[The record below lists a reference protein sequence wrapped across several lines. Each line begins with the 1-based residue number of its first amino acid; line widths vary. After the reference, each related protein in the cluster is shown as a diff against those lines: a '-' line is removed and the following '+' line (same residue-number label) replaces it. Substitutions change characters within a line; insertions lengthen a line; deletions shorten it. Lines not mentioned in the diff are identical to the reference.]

1 MSEAESVARRL
12 RIAVL
17 NRVFSPAGGGAES
30 YSIRIV
36 EQLAARHDVHVF
48 AQQVEHEWPSV
59 SYRHVPRPLTRPRW
73 INQLWYALYTW
84 HATRRGFDVVH
95 SHENTWH
102 GHVHTI
108 HVKPV
113 RTNVLAGRSG
123 WSLAAR
129 WLKIILSPR
138 LVTNLLL
145 EAARFKPR
153 PGRYVV
159 LASEALRAQALAAY
173 PAAAAMMSVI
183 TPGVSLPAERP
194 LRAEARRLL
203 GLPQSGALL
212 LFVAN
217 DYARK
222 GLDALL
228 LSLPRLPEGVMLM
241 VVGNPAGIPEY
252 KEKARS
258 RRLAQRVHFLGAMK
272 DIDLAYR
279 AATILVH
286 PTLDD
291 TFAMVVLEAM
301 AYRLPVVVSGPAYCG
316 ISAML
321 QDGGN
326 ALLLEDPRDDIAIA
340 AAVSRVLEDPVLA
353 AKLSKAGQRFAQDH
367 TWEKAASG
375 YEALY
380 SSVSSG
386 CHAGID

>member
-1 MSEAESVARRL
+1 MSEAQGVARRL

-30 YSIRIV
+30 YSIRVV
-36 EQLAARHDVHVF
+36 EQLAARHEVHVF
-48 AQQVEHEWPSV
+48 AQRIEHQWPGV
-59 SYRHVPRPLTRPRW
+59 SYHHVPRPLTRPRW

-84 HATRRGFDVVH
+84 RATRHGFDVVH

-102 GHVHTI
+102 GRVQTI

-113 RTNVLAGRSG
+113 RTNLLAGRSG
-123 WSLAAR
+123 WKLVAR
-129 WLKIILSPR
+129 WLKIVLSPR
-138 LVTNLLL
+138 LVTNLCL

-153 PGRYVV
+153 PGRHVV

-173 PAAAAMMSVI
+173 PSAVGMMSVI
-183 TPGVSLPAERP
+183 TPGVSLPAETP
-194 LRAEARRLL
+194 SRAEARRLL

-228 LSLPRLPEGVMLM
+228 LALARLPEGVMLI
-241 VVGNPAGIPEY
+241 VVGNPAGIAQY
-252 KEKARS
+252 RDKARS
-258 RRLAQRVHFLGAMK
+258 RGLAERVRFLGAMK

-279 AATILVH
+279 AATALVH

-301 AYRLPVVVSGPAYCG
+301 AYGLPVVVSGPAHCG

-321 QDGGN
+321 QDAQN
-326 ALLLEDPRDDIAIA
+326 ALLLEDPRDDRELA
-340 AAVSRVLEDPVLA
+340 AAVSLVLDDPLLA
-353 AKLSKAGQRFAQDH
+353 ANLSEGGKRFAQDH
-367 TWEKAASG
+367 TWEEAARS

-380 SSVSSG
+380 WLS
-386 CHAGID
+386 CRT